1 MMKRVLKLM
10 IAAILAFSTV
20 IPVSYASFGSV
31 IATDITGNSTDIIT
45 IKRPESLTASTSD
58 KTYTIAAT
66 GAQGTTVRV
75 YKVDESE
82 NVGKLISAE
91 RQIGASG
98 LYSTVVELNDD
109 NNTFIVCAE
118 NSKGT
123 QVVRVGISKI
133 KKSTID
139 RLKSVTVTIR
149 NFLS

>member
-1 MMKRVLKLM
+1 MKTVFKAIIVAVLAL
-10 IAAILAFSTV
+10 AALT
-20 IPVSYASFGSV
+20 PVSYADFGSV
-31 IATDITGNSTDIIT
+31 IASDVAGTTADIIT
-45 IKRPESLTASTSD
+45 IKRPESLTACTSD

-66 GAQGTTVRV
+66 GAQGTTIKI
-75 YKVDESE
+75 YKLDTSE
-82 NVGKLISAE
+82 NVGKLITPA

-118 NSKGT
+118 NSSGS
-123 QVVRVGISKI
+123 QVVRVGINKI

-149 NFLS
+149 NFLN